1 MKNLFRL
8 FGIIALVAVIGFSMV
23 ACKDDP
29 ADPAGGNALAG
40 TTWRANFEGD
50 NYSLTFSSGSTF
62 TMVSS
67 EGTVGGTYS
76 ISGSAVTLYYDGD
89 QMWGTLA
96 GNTLLISGGPTF
108 TKQ

>member
-1 MKNLFRL
+1 MKNLFRF
-8 FGIIALVAVIGFSMV
+8 FGIISTITVIGFVMA
-23 ACKDDP
+23 ACED
-29 ADPAGGNALAG
+29 DPAGGDALAG

-67 EGTVGGTYS
+67 EGTVGGTYT

>member
-8 FGIIALVAVIGFSMV
+8 IGIIATITVIGFIMV
-23 ACKDDP
+23 ACEDDP
-29 ADPAGGNALAG
+29 AEGDALAG

-50 NYSLTFSSGSTF
+50 NFSLTFSSGSTF

-76 ISGSAVTLYYDGD
+76 ISGSAVTLYYGGD
-89 QMWGTLA
+89 QLFGTLA
-96 GNTLLISGGPTF
+96 GNTILFSGSEVTF
-108 TKQ
+108 IKQ